1 MKSTFR
7 FISVTAAAIALTF
20 TLGCAPPAP
29 VEDPDMS
36 TDPVEETS
44 SNMTAAAET
53 PMTEEPMME
62 KSMDE

>member
-1 MKSTFR
+1 MKSAFR
-7 FISVTAAAIALTF
+7 FISLTAAAVALTF

-29 VEDPDMS
+29 VEDPDVS

-44 SNMTAAAET
+44 SNMTAASET

-62 KSMDE
+62 E